1 MSNPVAPSE
10 SKRVTVP
17 SPELVGL
24 DPADVDL
31 SAVEKTVHACRDYLL
46 GLQKPEGYW
55 VGELFVD
62 TTVACDYHLLMYLR
76 GKVDRAKEAKIVRHI
91 LQRQMP
97 DGGWPIYPGGP
108 SNVTATVKA
117 YFSLKLAGF
126 TPDEPEMRKARSAAM
141 RLGGIP
147 STNTYCKFYLAM
159 FGQYPW
165 KYLPNIPPEILLLPR
180 WAPFDLSEMSS
191 WTRAIVV
198 PMSIIRS
205 FRPVTHL
212 PPEKQLHE
220 LYPYGVEGGPFFH
233 PVENRFFSMKN
244 FFVRV
249 NELLGFLEGLS
260 WKPFRKR
267 ALKAAEEWILKRTG
281 PESEGL
287 AAIFPSMMNSIL
299 AFRCLG
305 YGEGHPWMIKAVK
318 DLEGLEV
325 DDPANGD
332 FRVQPCLSPV
342 WDTAITLTSL
352 GAAGV
357 KPDHPAMQ
365 KAADWL
371 LAKEVKMRGDYV
383 MKNPTPITGGWAF
396 EFFNDWYPDVDDTAK
411 VLLGLRKAQA
421 SQPNQQKEAMDRGLG
436 WAKSFQCDNGG
447 YAAFDKN
454 VNKAWLED
462 VPFADHNAILDPPCA
477 DITGRLLETMG
488 KLGVPKQDAQ
498 IQRALA
504 FLRKTQEEDGSWFGR
519 WGVNYIY
526 GTWQALR
533 GLQAIGYDMNDMWV
547 VRARDWLECTQNPDG
562 GWGESCGSY
571 DDARMKGRGIS
582 TASQTGWGLMGLLA
596 CGDIQRP
603 SVRRAVRYLVEA
615 QSRDGSWEE
624 KLITGTGF
632 PCVFYLRYDMY
643 RNNWPLLALGEYLET
658 ARASGVR

>member
-1 MSNPVAPSE
+1 MSNPVLPAE
-10 SKRVTVP
+10 SRRTSTP

-31 SAVEKTVHACRDYLL
+31 SAVEKTVQACRDHLL

-62 TTVACDYHLLMYLR
+62 STVACDYHLLMYLR

-91 LQRQMP
+91 LQRQLP

-126 TPDEPEMRKARSAAM
+126 TPDEPEMRKARAAAM

-165 KYLPNIPPEILLLPR
+165 RYLPNIPPEILLLPR
-180 WAPFDLSEMSS
+180 WAPFDMSEMSS

-198 PMSIIRS
+198 PMAIIRS

-249 NELLGFLEGLS
+249 NELLGFLESLP
-260 WKPFRKR
+260 WKPFRKK
-267 ALKAAEEWILKRTG
+267 ALKVAEKWIKDRTG

-287 AAIFPSMMNSIL
+287 AAIFPSMMNAIL

-305 YGEGHPWMIKAVK
+305 YDDNDPWMVKAVK

-342 WDTAITLTSL
+342 WDTAITLT
-352 GAAGV
+352 A
-357 KPDHPAMQ
+357 
-365 KAADWL
+365 
-371 LAKEVKMRGDYV
+371 
-383 MKNPTPITGGWAF
+383 
-396 EFFNDWYPDVDDTAK
+396 
-411 VLLGLRKAQA
+411 
-421 SQPNQQKEAMDRGLG
+421 
-436 WAKSFQCDNGG
+436 
-447 YAAFDKN
+447 
-454 VNKAWLED
+454 
-462 VPFADHNAILDPPCA
+462 
-477 DITGRLLETMG
+477 
-488 KLGVPKQDAQ
+488 
-498 IQRALA
+498 
-504 FLRKTQEEDGSWFGR
+504 
-519 WGVNYIY
+519 
-526 GTWQALR
+526 
-533 GLQAIGYDMNDMWV
+533 
-547 VRARDWLECTQNPDG
+547 
-562 GWGESCGSY
+562 
-571 DDARMKGRGIS
+571 
-582 TASQTGWGLMGLLA
+582 
-596 CGDIQRP
+596 
-603 SVRRAVRYLVEA
+603 
-615 QSRDGSWEE
+615 
-624 KLITGTGF
+624 
-632 PCVFYLRYDMY
+632 
-643 RNNWPLLALGEYLET
+643 
-658 ARASGVR
+658 